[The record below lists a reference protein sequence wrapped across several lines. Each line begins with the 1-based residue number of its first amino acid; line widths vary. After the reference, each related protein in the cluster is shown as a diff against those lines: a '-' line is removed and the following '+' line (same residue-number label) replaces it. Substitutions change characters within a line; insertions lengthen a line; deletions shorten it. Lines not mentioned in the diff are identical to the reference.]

1 MKFTN
6 QKIVITI
13 LTILILI
20 LSVFIII
27 DAQNRNQQTKQ
38 SDGEVLFIK
47 NKQTQIAGP
56 AHSQCES
63 VFWIPPFLED
73 GMITENYEYYDTI
86 GEVYLSDTIYS
97 LNRDLVSYIHSS
109 DNLKESNYYEYYG
122 GNYAL
127 HRVES
132 KSEEQMYPATMLAKD
147 SIDNARSEYPFNPD
161 NASESLKRHFDRDD
175 IELIGKVEKNGQ
187 QQYEIRYEN
196 YDNCYT
202 QGAENINKIIYRNL
216 LDANELYLTESKIY
230 LNSESEANLIGTEI
244 IEYTKSFEHIN
255 LEEFNRLFTYNLNV
269 PTKKIPQA
277 ASSYY
282 DLSESEKASMAADF
296 LEKKLPNI
304 ELPYFENSIFKSFG
318 SQAFEYY
325 TSEQINEWT
334 RLQRSR
340 EIFPAGQLGEEMYK
354 SLLRSNAELFMQTDP
369 NYIPEIASLSYILN
383 ISNQTV
389 DAYIGMYDKNMAT
402 LQQLINYQKT
412 DEIVLT
418 EEPVKL
424 MLNDNLKDAIL
435 TTTEISGAKYKSLY
449 FENEQSIY
457 KINFPLLEEYFK
469 NNEYLIINTKNT
481 TTNADEIREDL
492 LKGFT
497 YVPQGESILLFQ

>member
-73 GMITENYEYYDTI
+73 GMITENYRYYKTVGELYFKETI
-86 GEVYLSDTIYS
+86 FTV
-97 LNRDLVSYIHSS
+97 NNDLVSYS
-109 DNLKESNYYEYYG
+109 LTKEDSNETNQYEAYG

-127 HRVES
+127 HTVNT
-132 KSEEQMYPATMLAKD
+132 KNEEQTHSVTTMAEDMIRDAKAKD
-147 SIDNARSEYPFNPD
+147 TLDTENVLNIIKEIFARE
-161 NASESLKRHFDRDD
+161 D
-175 IELIGKVEKNGQ
+175 IVLLGKIEKDGQ
-187 QQYEIRYEN
+187 
-196 YDNCYT
+196 
-202 QGAENINKIIYRNL
+202 
-216 LDANELYLTESKIY
+216 ELYQVQYQDYVNCDIQNPEILNRIIHNYFLGVETLSITQSEIY
-230 LNSESEANLIGTEI
+230 LDSESETNLIGTEQTY
-244 IEYTKSFEHIN
+244 YTESFDH
-255 LEEFNRLFTYNLNV
+255 LTSEEFNRLFSFNLNV
-269 PTKKIPQA
+269 PIKKIPKSTA
-277 ASSYY
+277 SYY

-383 ISNQTV
+383 ISDQTI
-389 DAYIGMYDKNMAT
+389 DAYIVMYDKNVAS
-402 LQQLINYQKT
+402 LQQLIDEYKNT
-412 DEIVLT
+412 DTTLT
-418 EEPVKL
+418 EETVQL
-424 MLNDNLKDAIL
+424 LLDGEITDAIL
-435 TTTEISGAKYKSLY
+435 ATAETSVGKYQSLF
-449 FENEQSIY
+449 FENERFSY
-457 KINFPLLEEYFK
+457 RVNFHILEEYFK
-469 NNEYLIINTKNT
+469 NNEHLIINTKNT
-481 TTNADEIREDL
+481 TNNADEIREDL
-492 LKGFT
+492 LNGFT
-497 YVPQGESILLFQ
+497 YVPQVDPAESE